1 MKFLRRIYSTCISLQ
16 AYDEFITEPKR
27 RALGYF
33 FVVLILFSVVIY
45 PKYFQKQEEIVIPVL
60 TSLAEKFPKL
70 EFLNN
75 SLVTS
80 FKETLIISNPALSI
94 VISPQVGLGN
104 DILGPVLVFDKTSMR
119 ISFNEEEKIFA
130 YDHPMIS
137 ILFSGLANFR
147 NGSGVLDGQFFL
159 RLAEAFKKT
168 FFLSG
173 LVFLAEFIVV
183 AFFFNI
189 FLAIMGYLYSK
200 MIITSLE
207 WSQIRILSYYAITP
221 VLVLLTLSYYFYKE
235 GVDTLQPVYV
245 LAYMLFLL
253 GAIHRFK
260 KPVEEDNDDLM

>member
-1 MKFLRRIYSTCISLQ
+1 MNFLRRIYTTCTSLQ
-16 AYDEFITEPKR
+16 AYEEFITEPKR

-33 FVVLILFSVVIY
+33 FVILVLFSLLIY
-45 PKYFQKQEEIVIPVL
+45 PKYFQKQEEMLIPVL
-60 TSLAEKFPKL
+60 TSIAEKFPKL

-75 SLVTS
+75 NLMTS
-80 FKETLIISNPALSI
+80 FKETYIISNPLLSI
-94 VISPQVGLGN
+94 VIAPQAGLGN
-104 DILGPVLVFDKTSMR
+104 DILGPVLVLDKTSLR
-119 ISFNEEEKIFA
+119 ISFDEEQKIFA

-137 ILFSGLANFR
+137 LLLSGLANFR

-159 RLAEAFKKT
+159 RLAEAFEKT
-168 FFLSG
+168 FLLNG
-173 LVFLAEFIVV
+173 VVFLAEFIVV

-189 FLAIMGYLYSK
+189 FLAVMGYLYSK
-200 MIITSLE
+200 MINTSLE

-221 VLVLLTLSYYFYKE
+221 VLVLLTLSYYLYKE
-235 GVDTLQPVYV
+235 GVVTLQPVYV